1 MNGRAAL
8 RVPLELLACPAC
20 RGALELAGQC
30 LRCGACAA
38 AYPVADGVP
47 LLMTAEDQARCQAR
61 LGDREGAAMVARYDQ
76 RASAS
81 ITARLKRALRPPLPL
96 VHNPAE
102 PRLPCPAGS
111 HNLWIG
117 GGGRATPGFL
127 NLDIG
132 PFPGVDL
139 IANAQ
144 RLPLRNSALDAVECD
159 AVLEHVEN
167 PDAVAREIFRV
178 LKPGGLVHAVA
189 PFCHPYHAYPA
200 DFRRWTQAGL
210 AHWFATFGFERL
222 ESGVRTGATATLLA
236 FVLGYNKVL
245 FGEKTLGKAAYA
257 AAGWLLFPLR
267 YLDWWLNRRPGA
279 HLLAN
284 HVFLLARK
292 PPE

>member
-1 MNGRAAL
+1 MTEGAAL

-20 RGALELAGQC
+20 RGTLELSDQG

-47 LLMTAEDQARCQAR
+47 LLMTAQDRARFQAR
-61 LGDREGAAMVARYDQ
+61 LGEAEGAAMAARYSE
-76 RASAS
+76 RGSAS
-81 ITARLKRALRPPLPL
+81 ITARLKRALHPPLPL

-111 HNLWIG
+111 YNLWIG
-117 GGGRATPGFL
+117 GGGRATPGFF

-132 PFPGVDL
+132 RFPGVDL
-139 IANAQ
+139 LANAEC
-144 RLPLRNSALDAVECD
+144 LPLRDAVLDAVECD

-167 PDAVAREIFRV
+167 PDAVASEIFRV
-178 LKPGGLVHAVA
+178 LKPGGLVHAVV

-200 DFRRWTQAGL
+200 DFRRWTRAGL
-210 AHWFATFGFERL
+210 AHWFAAIGFEGL
-222 ESGVRTGATATLLA
+222 QSGLRTGATATLPA
-236 FVLGYNKVL
+236 FLLEYNKVV
-245 FGEKTLGKAAYA
+245 FGDKTLGQAAYA

-267 YLDWWLNRRPGA
+267 YLDRWLNRRPTA

-292 PPE
+292 PPP